1 MYPFGIG
8 FSITSQKNMHA
19 YCRRT
24 IHTSLVR
31 KYGKHL
37 VSTDGG
43 GTWYPSIHRPVN
55 LRLKHHHIHPSF
67 GKSIIE
73 RTIQYVK
80 DRTVGFDDYFLCRK
94 EKTSID
100 YNI

>member
-55 LRLKHHHIHPSF
+55 F
-67 GKSIIE
+67 
-73 RTIQYVK
+73 
-80 DRTVGFDDYFLCRK
+80 
-94 EKTSID
+94 
-100 YNI
+100 